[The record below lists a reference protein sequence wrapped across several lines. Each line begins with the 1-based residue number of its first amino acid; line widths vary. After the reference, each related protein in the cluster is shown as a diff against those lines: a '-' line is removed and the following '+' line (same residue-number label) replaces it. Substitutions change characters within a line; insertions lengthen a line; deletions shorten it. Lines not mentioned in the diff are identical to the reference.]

1 MSLRFAILGSLA
13 VQPGSGYD
21 LVKRFD
27 KTLNFVWWAS
37 HGAVYTELNKLHAD
51 GLVQPHE
58 AGPRGRQSFAISG
71 AGQDALRAWLR
82 TPAERHARNDLI
94 LRVFSL
100 WLLDDED
107 AATYLDDLASEF
119 RGRLKEYESRVRDEP
134 PTGSGTDGRAHVFD
148 QLALSAGI
156 AHERTMLAWAEDA
169 ARQVRSHDD

>member
-13 VQPGSGYD
+13 VQPASGYD

-37 HGAVYTELNKLHAD
+37 HGAVYTELGKLQAD
-51 GLVQPHE
+51 GFVEPHE
-58 AGPRGRQSFAISG
+58 TGPRGRQSFAISD
-71 AGQDALRAWLR
+71 AGQDALREWLR
-82 TPAERHARNDLI
+82 TPAVRHARDDLI

-100 WLLDDED
+100 WLLDDD
-107 AATYLDDLASEF
+107 AAAAYLDDLATEF
-119 RGRLKEYESRVRDEP
+119 RGRLAEYESRVRDEP
-134 PTGSGTDGRAHVFD
+134 APDSGTDGRAHAFD

-169 ARQVRSHDD
+169 ARQVRAGED